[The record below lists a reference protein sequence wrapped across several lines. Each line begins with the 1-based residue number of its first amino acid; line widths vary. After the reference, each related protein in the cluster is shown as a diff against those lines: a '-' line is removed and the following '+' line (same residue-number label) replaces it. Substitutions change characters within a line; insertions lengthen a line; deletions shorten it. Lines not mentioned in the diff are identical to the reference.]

1 MNNLLSV
8 GVSMSILV
16 DKSTKVLVQGITGK
30 EGSFHTKKML
40 DYGTN
45 IVAGVTPYKGG
56 QKIYNIPV
64 FNTVEEAIRNVGMVD
79 ASIIF
84 VPPKLAASSIIE
96 AIVNNIKL
104 IIVITEGIPQH
115 DMIKVHYYLRKYGAK
130 MIGPNC
136 PGIASPNQT
145 KIGIIPNEVLDKGII
160 GLVSRSGTISYE
172 ILKMLKDC
180 GLGQT
185 TVVGLGGDPL
195 IGLRFKDVLSM
206 FLEDE
211 DTKGVVMI
219 GEIGGSDEED
229 SAPIVQELVKS
240 GKPVVAFIVGR
251 NAPEGKRM
259 GHAGA
264 IIMGSLGKAES
275 KIQVL
280 QQAGA
285 IVVDTISSIPKIL
298 LKEISSIRK

>member
-1 MNNLLSV
+1 
-8 GVSMSILV
+8 MSILV
-16 DKSTKVLVQGITGK
+16 SKSTKVLVQGITGK
-30 EGSFHTKKML
+30 EGSFHTKRML

-56 QKIYNIPV
+56 QSIYGIPV
-64 FNTVEEAIRNVGMVD
+64 FNTVKEAIEKVGQIDV
-79 ASIIF
+79 SVIF
-84 VPPKLAASSIIE
+84 VPAKFAANSIIE
-96 AIVNNIKL
+96 AILNGIKL
-104 IIVITEGIPQH
+104 IVTITEGIPQH
-115 DMIKVHYYLRKYGAK
+115 DMIKVHYYLRKYDAK

-136 PGIASPNQT
+136 PGIATSGQT
-145 KIGIIPNEVLDKGII
+145 KIGIIPNEVLERGVV

-172 ILKMLKDC
+172 ILKILKDS

-211 DTKGVVMI
+211 ETKAVVMV
-219 GEIGGSDEED
+219 GEIGGSDEEEA
-229 SAPIVQELVKS
+229 APMVKKLVEN
-240 GKPVVAFIVGR
+240 GKPVVAFIVGK

-264 IIMGSLGKAES
+264 IIMGKSGKSEY
-275 KIQVL
+275 KIKAL
-280 QQAGA
+280 QEAGA
-285 IVVDTISSIPKIL
+285 LVVDTISSIPSVLIEKLARIDTKINL
-298 LKEISSIRK
+298 